1 MRNTLA
7 AILFGT
13 FIGQAFAQGTD
24 VGLVNLVS
32 GDVGYAAPTGSPGKA
47 QPFMKVREGDR
58 FNVPA
63 GAQIRIVYFTSARQ
77 ERWVGPSS
85 FRAAKGASEV
95 LSGKPAETSVLPASV
110 PDRIARVPDLMQNA
124 RLGGIQVRG
133 PARLS
138 QLSAAEQESVKEAR
152 ATFNKLRADLPADDI
167 TPELFL
173 VAALSEHL
181 LYDQIKPLVDDMLRR
196 QPDNADLKVL
206 DAWIAQRLA
215 R

>member
-7 AILFGT
+7 AILFGAVV
-13 FIGQAFAQGTD
+13 GQAFAQGTD

-32 GDVGYAAPTGSPGKA
+32 GEVAYAAPSGSPGKA

-85 FRAAKGASEV
+85 FRATQGASEV
-95 LSGKPAETSVLPASV
+95 LAGKLAESSVLPASV
-110 PDRIARVPDLMQNA
+110 PQRIARVPDLMQNA

-138 QLSAAEQESVKEAR
+138 QLTAAEQESVRESR
-152 ATFNKLRADLPADDI
+152 VTFQKLRGDLPADDI

-181 LYDQIKPLVDDMLRR
+181 LYDQIKPLVDDMVRR
-196 QPDNADLKVL
+196 QPDNADLRTLAV
-206 DAWIAQRLA
+206 WIEQRLA